1 MSTARSLFRALR
13 PQVKGATK
21 LISAVEFF
29 FFFKQLNFNQYFL
42 AGFLGHPRVI
52 FAFCSGYAEWYE
64 NCYFLYMILHTLR
77 CSRMIS
83 ITQKRTQVNLTSWP
97 VTLPELVAMGL
108 CTCLAPWE
116 VAGVG
121 GSRDIQE
128 CHKGT
133 ALQGTLLT

>member
-1 MSTARSLFRALR
+1 
-13 PQVKGATK
+13 
-21 LISAVEFF
+21 
-29 FFFKQLNFNQYFL
+29 
-42 AGFLGHPRVI
+42 
-52 FAFCSGYAEWYE
+52 
-64 NCYFLYMILHTLR
+64 MILHTLR

-108 CTCLAPWE
+108 CTCLAPWG